1 MLQIPS
7 LFFIYLCRNTS
18 CNRALG
24 IKPGKQK
31 EMRLLLISNSTN
43 AGEAYLDYPKNNIRE
58 FLGSKKV
65 RALFIPYAAVTF
77 SYDEYEEKVRNRFAE
92 VGHDVVSI
100 HRFSDPVKAVMD
112 APAIVVGG
120 GNTWM
125 LLKCLRDKKL
135 IGPVRKKVLA
145 GTPYVGWSA
154 GSNVTC
160 PTIMTTNDMPV
171 TAPSSFRAFGL
182 IPFQINPHYL
192 DANPAGHAGE
202 TREQRIQEFIEV
214 NREVFVAGLRE
225 GTMFLLEGGRLSLI
239 GPRNTRIFRHGSEP
253 MEITPGS
260 DLSFLLKKIKK

>member
-1 MLQIPS
+1 
-7 LFFIYLCRNTS
+7 
-18 CNRALG
+18 
-24 IKPGKQK
+24 
-31 EMRLLLISNSTN
+31 MRLLLISNSTN

-58 FLGSKKV
+58 FLGRTKV

-77 SYDEYEEKVRNRFAE
+77 SYDEYEEKVRTRFAE
-92 VGHDVVSI
+92 VGHDVVSV
-100 HRFSDPVKAVMD
+100 HRFSDPVKAVME

-125 LLKCLRDKKL
+125 LLKKLRDNRL
-135 IGPVRKKVLA
+135 IDPVRKRVMA
-145 GTPYVGWSA
+145 GTPYIGWSA
-154 GSNVTC
+154 GSNVAC

-214 NREVFVAGLRE
+214 NREIFVAGLRE
-225 GTMFLLEGGRLSLI
+225 GTMFLLEGKKLSLI
-239 GPRNTRIFRHGSEP
+239 GPRNARIFRHGNEP
-253 MEITPGS
+253 LEIEPGS
-260 DLSFLLKKIKK
+260 DLSFLLKKRK